1 MVSSFLPVN
10 ICTSSRRRA
19 IKTYFRKRSDE
30 INQDPRQFW
39 NTYRPFLHSRRGLK
53 SNDIIL
59 KEGAEIITDKSRIA
73 NIFNDYFVN
82 IANHIEAPS
91 EEVYGRDFADHPS
104 VMAISDSVS
113 SSFSF
118 SPTNSTCVKQLLL
131 DINIRKSPGYDN
143 ITPRL
148 LKLSAECV
156 AEPLCAI
163 FNAAIDQSMYPAAWK
178 KDR

>member
-1 MVSSFLPVN
+1 M
-10 ICTSSRRRA
+10 
-19 IKTYFRKRSDE
+19 
-30 INQDPRQFW
+30 
-39 NTYRPFLHSRRGLK
+39 
-53 SNDIIL
+53 
-59 KEGAEIITDKSRIA
+59 
-73 NIFNDYFVN
+73 N

-91 EEVYGRDFADHPS
+91 EEVYGRDFADQPS
-104 VMAISDSVS
+104 VMAISGSVS

-131 DINIRKSPGYDN
+131 DINISKSPGYDN

-163 FNAAIDQSMYPAAWK
+163 FNAAIDQSMYPHGK
-178 KDR
+178 RDRLPRFLKARTVRSIRPYFDR